1 MSYRNTAAGT
11 KNAGTFNLYAYGF
24 PIDSSKTAQSITLP
38 DNPNVV
44 VLAGTV
50 TSDGFSGSVGKGT
63 QTYREGH
70 GFKKGVGILLPH
82 DEMP

>member
-50 TSDGFSGSVGKGT
+50 TSD
-63 QTYREGH
+63 
-70 GFKKGVGILLPH
+70 
-82 DEMP
+82 